1 MVQQEEFIQAVNS
14 ELETTQRK
22 KDECEKQLAKYNV
35 DDRQMNERNA
45 QLNEE
50 IRQLQQTQ
58 SDEQKKFDAGKKE
71 YRQAMEKVT
80 DNERLVKKLEAK
92 ISKVQNTITTLE
104 ENIQAELNSWV
115 SVYLDQIQFQ
125 ISTIDVAILQ
135 QQKPNWRDEA
145 RKWREIGRTWSEA
158 CWLWIHIEE
167 P

>member
-22 KDECEKQLAKYNV
+22 KDECEKHLAKYNV

-58 SDEQKKFDAGKKE
+58 SDEQKKFDAGKNE

-104 ENIQAELNSWV
+104 ENIQAELNS
-115 SVYLDQIQFQ
+115 
-125 ISTIDVAILQ
+125 
-135 QQKPNWRDEA
+135 
-145 RKWREIGRTWSEA
+145 
-158 CWLWIHIEE
+158 
-167 P
+167 